1 MDEEHYSNLKRY
13 LACNECPSEFSK
25 PQRYVLKRASKSF
38 ILKGQQLLY
47 VDQRPDKSTF
57 ERIVI
62 EGKEEAER
70 VFEECHLGA
79 GGHRGRD
86 ATIGKI
92 KARYYWPNY
101 YKEVEEKVGVLASY
115 MLAKCCKQC

>member
-1 MDEEHYSNLKRY
+1 MDEERYNNLQRY
-13 LACNECPSEFSK
+13 LASKEFPPGFTK
-25 PQRYVLKRASKSF
+25 LQRYVLKRASKKF
-38 ILKGQQLLY
+38 TLKGQQLLY
-47 VDQRPDKSTF
+47 VDRRPDESTF

-62 EGKEEAER
+62 KGKEEAER
-70 VFEECHLGA
+70 VFDECHLGA

-101 YKEVEEKVGVLASY
+101 YIEVEKKVWS
-115 MLAKCCKQC
+115 C